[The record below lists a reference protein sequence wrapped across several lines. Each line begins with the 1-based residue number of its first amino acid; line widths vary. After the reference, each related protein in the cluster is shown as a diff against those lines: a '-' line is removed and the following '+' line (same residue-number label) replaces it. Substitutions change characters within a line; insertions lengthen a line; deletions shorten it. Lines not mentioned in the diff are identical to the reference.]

1 MRFHTN
7 FLLIPLFCVLQLGG
21 QAQQKFDYQNKK
33 GGLYFFSTFYN
44 SDRVTPLEGK
54 IREGDSI
61 EPNAI
66 RTFKKGIL
74 QEEIRFG
81 QDRIILGNY
90 KVHQGRDS
98 IISTFQA
105 RDELNRITE
114 NWMFYYNKDKRRIMD
129 ITLYHSNGKKRMHY
143 AYAGLKKDDLE
154 YAYQEPLP
162 DHIIDSEGYGFD
174 QAPYGSE
181 EEWDADGQLIKKC
194 SYVFKPYRSLDKINE
209 LDGPFVLYHNNG
221 NIKEKGNY
229 HEGQKHGLWTK
240 FHFNGKIEETG
251 EYEYGF
257 PIKTWKGYHDDGSPC
272 FIRQHPNFADVRSI
286 HNETQWNR
294 SGNKTVEI
302 QLDSSGNGTKTI
314 WNENQ
319 TIIEFSTITQWNMN
333 LFGKKYSYFSSGKLQ
348 RYQDFHPRADTTLME
363 FWGNGQMM
371 KLHLRENNTS
381 TQKEF
386 NESGIC
392 TLHRQFNEQQKKGI
406 TEIKN
411 ELGELISKEITS
423 ADSSQFFISKNGI
436 TKSYQKTNG
445 WLEGPFV
452 ITQNGTTQTFQY
464 HKGIRITNNANMQG
478 NIDSDLSHFIEK
490 TRNPKLIETL
500 FTQLDSIHYNVEPK
514 WELVNFQLQELEK
527 ELLKN
532 VGETFSREENH
543 NLLRPQRGYR
553 CDWDCG
559 ANFTLFSI
567 RNYNKPVVY
576 IVFYNNG
583 TYEFFND
590 SNDWEKWNASENFYK
605 DLMWND

>member
-7 FLLIPLFCVLQLGG
+7 LLFITLFCVLQLGG

-33 GGLYFFSTFYN
+33 GGLYFFSTFYD

-54 IREGDSI
+54 IWEGDSI

-90 KVHQGRDS
+90 KAHKGRDS
-98 IISTFQA
+98 IISTYQA
-105 RDELNRITE
+105 RDELNRISE
-114 NWMFYYNKDKRRIMD
+114 SWIFYYNKEKRRIMD
-129 ITLYHSNGKKRMHY
+129 ITLYHTNGKKRMHY
-143 AYAGLKKDDLE
+143 AYAGLKREDLE
-154 YAYQEPLP
+154 YSQQAPLP
-162 DHIIDSEGYGFD
+162 DHVIDVFGYGFD
-174 QAPYGSE
+174 QAPYGHE
-181 EEWDADGQLIKKC
+181 EEWDDQGQLIRQC
-194 SYVFKPYRSLDKINE
+194 QYIFKPYRSFDKNQE
-209 LDGPFVLYHNNG
+209 LHGPFVLYHNNG
-221 NIKEKGNY
+221 GIKEKGIY
-229 HEGQKHGLWTK
+229 HEGQKNGLWTK

-257 PIKTWKGYHDDGSPC
+257 PIKTWKGYHDDGSPS
-272 FIRQHPNFADVRSI
+272 FIRQYPNFVDVRSI

-294 SGNKTVEI
+294 NGNKTVEI

-363 FWGNGQMM
+363 YWGNGQLM

-392 TLHRQFNEQQKKGI
+392 TLFRQFNAQQKKGI

-411 ELGELISKEITS
+411 QLGELISKEITS
-423 ADSSQFFISKNGI
+423 GDTSQFFISKNGI
-436 TKSYQKTNG
+436 TKTYQKAND
-445 WLEGPFV
+445 WLEGRFV
-452 ITQNGTTQTFQY
+452 LTQNGTTQAFQY
-464 HKGIRITNNANMQG
+464 HKGIRITNDANMQG
-478 NIDSDLSHFIEK
+478 NVERNLSNFIEK

-500 FTQLDSIHYNVEPK
+500 FTQLDSIHHDVEPK
-514 WELVNFQLQELEK
+514 WELVNLQLQALEK
-527 ELLKN
+527 ELLTN

-543 NLLRPQRGYR
+543 NLLRPQQGYR

-567 RNYNKPVVY
+567 RNYNKPVAY

-583 TYEFFND
+583 SYEFFND